1 MDLLTDELERMATN
15 IAAYD
20 GPEDASDIP
29 LDSISGRQV
38 PAQHPKAHPSE
49 PFGERTATSRVRKT
63 HCTYLMRLGGPL
75 STPSQIQS
83 IARLPTPPV
92 IIEGSA
98 DDGTAAAFVR
108 LPHSATTQLSAWLT
122 TAGIPAHQRP
132 ASIRLS
138 EAEKNLSPN
147 SPCPT
152 LGIDTT
158 LPQHRPNGS
167 TAAFHPFQD
176 EFPVW
181 YLFYGTL
188 AEPDRLMG
196 LLRLEERPV
205 LQRAAVRGGAVRT
218 WGGKYKALVDG
229 TERIDGWTYE
239 VVSKEQED
247 ALRAYETEKYEV
259 VRCGIE
265 MEGGEEVMGC
275 TFRFADPFLL
285 DG

>member
-15 IAAYD
+15 IATYD
-20 GPEDASDIP
+20 GPEDVSEIS
-29 LDSISGRQV
+29 LDSISSRPT
-38 PAQHPKAHPSE
+38 PAQHAEAPLSKPSS
-49 PFGERTATSRVRKT
+49 ERTATSRVRKT

-75 STPSQIQS
+75 STPSQIQT
-83 IARLPTPPV
+83 IARLATPPA

-108 LPHSATTQLSAWLT
+108 LPHTAVTHLSAWLT

-132 ASIRLS
+132 AFIRLS
-138 EAEKNLSPN
+138 EAEKDLSPD
-147 SPCPT
+147 SLCPT

-158 LPQHRPNGS
+158 LPQHRSNGS
-167 TAAFHPFQD
+167 TAVLHPFQD
-176 EFPVW
+176 EFSVW
-181 YLFYGTL
+181 YFFYGTL
-188 AEPDRLMG
+188 AEPERLVS
-196 LLRLEERPV
+196 LLGLEERPV
-205 LQRAAVRGGAVRT
+205 LRRAAVRGGAVRT

-229 TERIDGWTYE
+229 AERIDGWAYE

-285 DG
+285 D